1 MKTRLTYFGK
11 NGSGWKWLSETLYLF
26 ALIMPLAAAIM
37 HCLSGVIIGSANNAS
52 DAATDQD
59 AEASAAESYTI
70 SYEDFNHVKPGPSV
84 TAPPAEPQA

>member
-1 MKTRLTYFGK
+1 MM
-11 NGSGWKWLSETLYLF
+11 KWLFSPLTL
-26 ALIMPLAAAIM
+26 LIVLCCAVF
-37 HCLSGVIIGSANNAS
+37 LSGVSIGSANNAS